1 MKKFLP
7 FIAFLLILIGCSDDS
22 PEGIQSFEITDK
34 SVDFSAEA
42 QGKEIQITTNLSEWE
57 TYIDGAGEAWCSVS
71 PVVNGTKRALIIQ
84 VEENKEWDVRSTT
97 IQVKG
102 AGITHSI
109 KISQLGVKPTILVS
123 PDKFTPGFIGQEIEL
138 KITANVS
145 FDLID
150 SLDWVNPAPMLRSV
164 EMSTT
169 TAKYVVSR
177 NASKESRTGIIYIRN
192 KENKASAQVSIT
204 QAGEGDYQPSVE
216 SGIKDDIKLVVA
228 SAEASSF
235 QSGSG
240 LDKSIDNDKST
251 IYHSNWTNTASNY
264 FPITLTYNLREVS
277 DLDYLIY
284 YPRTTG
290 SNGHFKEV
298 EIQVRKNGQNTF
310 EKLRDYD
317 FKGSGSATRIGFDQP
332 VKGIASIR
340 FIVKSGAGDGQGF
353 AACAEMEFYRKNPD
367 NFDPSVLFTD
377 ASCSELKAGI
387 IESDIE
393 AVSNP
398 FFKNMA
404 YYMLKG
410 TYPRE
415 FRIQQYKAYPH
426 PNTLAASNK
435 TNPYSLLDNPTG
447 ISVAAYDTLIVCVGE
462 TNNQSLSLKVQ
473 NLNKPGGD
481 GYNDGSSSYP
491 LVKGINK
498 IVPTNRGLI
507 YVMYHTN
514 EYKTASPITIHF
526 ASGKVNGYFDVK
538 KHTATQWNTLLNNAV
553 DDYFDVL
560 GEYAHLTFPVYQFK
574 NNTSDGKALIDVYDE
589 ITRLEQEFMGLDK
602 YDRMNPNRMYLH
614 VIYTSY
620 MYATNNR
627 TAYNNTTLG
636 ELTNAAKVRSSSV
649 WGPAHEIGHV
659 NQTRPGL
666 KWHGMTEVSNNIY
679 SLYIQTSFGNTSRLQ
694 GENLS
699 GDGYT
704 NRYEKAMSNMI
715 VKKIAHARESDV
727 FCKLVPFWQLQ
738 LYMSNVLGKTDFYK
752 DVHEAIRTSPN
763 QSTDG
768 LSQLEFTKICCDVA
782 KLDLTDFFMK
792 WGLLSAVD
800 YTFDDYGEKRFLIT
814 ETQAQQTIDA
824 IKAKNYP
831 KPAHAVEYITDLSVP
846 VYKMN
851 ASIQKGNVARSGQQ
865 LSFTNWK
872 NVVAFEVYNDTELVF
887 ISPSTSFTS
896 KSSFNQVYAVAAN
909 GTKVKVDL

>member
-7 FIAFLLILIGCSDDS
+7 LITFLLFLIGCSDDS
-22 PEGIQSFEITDK
+22 PEGIQTFEITDE
-34 SVDFSAEA
+34 SVDFSADA
-42 QGKEIQITTNLSEWE
+42 QGKEVLITTNLSEWE
-57 TYIDGAGEAWCSVS
+57 SYVDASGTEWCTVS
-71 PVVNGTKRALIIQ
+71 PVVNGNKKAIIVQ

-97 IQVKG
+97 IQLKG
-102 AGITHSI
+102 AGILRSI

-123 PDKFTPGFIGQEIEL
+123 PDRFTPGFIGEQIEL

-150 SLDWVNPAPMLRSV
+150 SLDWVNPAPTLRSA

-169 TAKYVVSR
+169 TVKYVVSR
-177 NASKESRTGIIYIRN
+177 NASKEARTGIIYIRE
-192 KENKASAQVSIT
+192 KDNKANAQVTII
-204 QAGEGDYQPSVE
+204 QAGEGDYQPSTE
-216 SGIKDDIKLVVA
+216 NAINDDIKLAVA

-235 QSGSG
+235 QSGSE
-240 LDKSIDNDKST
+240 LVKSVDNDKST
-251 IYHSNWTNTASNY
+251 IYHSNWSNTAANY
-264 FPITLTYNLREVS
+264 FPITLTYNLKEAS

-284 YPRTTG
+284 YPRTSG

-298 EIQVRKNGQNTF
+298 EIQVKKYGQNMF
-310 EKLRDYD
+310 EKLMDYD
-317 FKGSGSATRIGFDQP
+317 FKGSSSATRIGFDQSIRG
-332 VKGIASIR
+332 VASVR
-340 FIVKSGAGDGQGF
+340 FIVKSGVGDGQGF

-367 NFDPSVLFTD
+367 NFDPAVLFTD
-377 ASCSELKAGI
+377 ESCSELKAGI
-387 IESDIE
+387 TEADIE

-398 FFKNMA
+398 FFKNIA
-404 YYMLKG
+404 YYMLRG
-410 TYPRE
+410 SYPRE
-415 FRIQQYKAYPH
+415 FRIQQYKAYPD

-462 TNNQSLSLKVQ
+462 THNQSLSLKVQ
-473 NLNKPGGD
+473 NLNKAGGD
-481 GYNDGSSSYP
+481 GYSDGSSSYP

-498 IVPTNRGLI
+498 IVPANRGLI
-507 YVMYHTN
+507 YVMYHTKQ
-514 EYKTASPITIHF
+514 YASVQPVTIHF

-538 KHTATQWNTLLNNAV
+538 KHTAGQWSTLLNNAV

-574 NNTSDGKALIDVYDE
+574 NNTPDGKTLIDVYDD
-589 ITRLEQEFMGLDK
+589 IARLEQEFMGLAK

-636 ELTNAAKVRSSSV
+636 ELTNASKVRGSSI

-679 SLYIQTSFGNTSRLQ
+679 SLFVQTSFGNTSRLQ
-694 GENLS
+694 GEDMS
-699 GDGYT
+699 GEGYT
-704 NRYEKAMSNMI
+704 NRYEKAMSSMI
-715 VKKIAHARESDV
+715 AKKLAHARESDV

-752 DVHEAIRTSPN
+752 DVHEAVRTTTN

-768 LSQLEFTKICCDVA
+768 LSQLEFTKICCNVA
-782 KLDLTDFFMK
+782 KLDLTDFFLK

-800 YTFDDYGEKRFLIT
+800 YTFDDYGERRFLIT
-814 ETQAQQTIDA
+814 ESQAQQTIDA
-824 IKAKNYP
+824 IKAMNYP
-831 KPAHAVEYITDLSVP
+831 KPSHALEYITDLSVATF
-846 VYKMN
+846 KTN
-851 ASIQKGNVARSGQQ
+851 GAIQKGSVSKTGLQ

-872 NVVAFEVYNDTELVF
+872 NVVAFEVYNNSELVF
-887 ISPSTSFTS
+887 ISPASSFTS
-896 KSSFNQVYAVAAN
+896 KSPFTQVYAVAAN
-909 GTKVKVDL
+909 GTKVKVDW